1 VERKATLTPAEARR
15 AAGHAAELLA
25 RDRRILLVYVF
36 GSTLDTRRARVGD
49 VDLGVLAEPPRSLDD
64 LTRRQADLRQATESP
79 QVELECEGRRAT
91 TPVLVC
97 PAAAPVLLGAT
108 TLEELG
114 LGIDPLNRRLV
125 PVDKEVLMD
134 IYPVVWYSTRPASVT
149 RREASRISS
158 DTRSPAAS

>member
-1 VERKATLTPAEARR
+1 ML
-15 AAGHAAELLA
+15 
-25 RDRRILLVYVF
+25 F
-36 GSTLDTRRARVGD
+36 
-49 VDLGVLAEPPRSLDD
+49 RS
-64 LTRRQADLRQATESP
+64 ATESP

-91 TPVLVC
+91 TPVLVG